1 MVCNML
7 EATNK
12 LPIGILELG
21 QKMTNGIYKKAN
33 PFFYSLSDEEK
44 EFVNG
49 IAMQLPI
56 SCEDVAKIFIIRGNG
71 NKEITKRFLY
81 TEYGFIIE

>member
-7 EATNK
+7 EAINK

-21 QKMTNGIYKKAN
+21 QKITSETVKKAN

-56 SCEDVAKIFIIRGNG
+56 SCEDVARIFVIRGNG

-81 TEYGFIIE
+81 TEYGFIVE